1 MATNLSEIERF
12 LKEEGLRYTRMEEY
26 IRTSFGTDDYEDSDG
41 DKSVFLILKPEESG
55 EYFKLIAPNLYKL
68 RGSSGRE
75 AVFQTLLMISWRTKL
90 VQFEYDDSDGEIRGI
105 VEFPL
110 EDAELTRR
118 QLMRCVHG
126 IVQIVDEYHG
136 AIGRAMRTGKVSLDG
151 PAQEAAI
158 DRLASEYYSYLGVK
172 RRDSGEK
179 LRLEE

>member
-12 LKEEGLRYTRMEEY
+12 LKEEGLRYTRMDEY

-68 RGSSGRE
+68 PAGPDRA

-136 AIGRAMRTGKVSLDG
+136 AIDRAIRTGRVSLD
-151 PAQEAAI
+151 AQAENAAL
-158 DRLASEYYSYLGVK
+158 DRLASEYYSYLGV
-172 RRDSGEK
+172 RRRGTGEK